1 MYTVKSFSGLFNQCF
16 QISEQKEIIKTSH
29 LPFEDGY
36 YVTEYDIV
44 LKVMKPTV
52 FVLTDNG
59 FEQSQNHF
67 GLWYDSMTEFVNI
80 PDYIADELLLSK
92 YSIIMPN

>member
-1 MYTVKSFSGLFNQCF
+1 MHIVKKFPGLFNRCF

-29 LPFEDGY
+29 LPFDDGY

-44 LKVMKPTV
+44 LKVMKPNV
-52 FVLTDNG
+52 YVLIDKG

-67 GLWYDSMTEFVNI
+67 SLWYDSITEFVNI
-80 PDYIADELLLSK
+80 PDYIADELLLPK